1 MSWNTIPGAGLG
13 PTRRLLGESQS
24 LAARD
29 PHPSPQCQGGL
40 LATPGPLWALPPLF
54 ILCWPFSPAVRVRAR
69 AQMPPTGPPG
79 YLPSPPCDLSRGG
92 AGEGRWVGV
101 WGPGHCCALS
111 TTSGQESSLQALGA
125 AMVPGA
131 RPGSLQAPRL
141 HLIEVLQLFP
151 GTGECTGPLIPPE
164 GAHLLPES
172 APHSLGCDAALCLSP
187 SQHLTAWAVAR
198 PSVSGGCWS
207 PRIFI
212 FYYVG
217 AFDVCF
223 PKVMVIFY

>member
-1 MSWNTIPGAGLG
+1 M
-13 PTRRLLGESQS
+13 
-24 LAARD
+24 
-29 PHPSPQCQGGL
+29 
-40 LATPGPLWALPPLF
+40 ATLGPLWALPPLF
-54 ILCWPFSPAVRVRAR
+54 ILCRPFSRVVRVRAR

-151 GTGECTGPLIPPE
+151 GTGECTGPLTPPE

-172 APHSLGCDAALCLSP
+172 APHSSLGCDAALCLSP
-187 SQHLTAWAVAR
+187 SQHLTAWAVGGQGQPVTPRPQPPPGAPCWASGLSSLCPAGQFQAR
-198 PSVSGGCWS
+198 ALLLGLCTSYCQNDAATLHRAWP
-207 PRIFI
+207 P
-212 FYYVG
+212 
-217 AFDVCF
+217 
-223 PKVMVIFY
+223 